1 MTDHPPLSERILTL
15 VKHPQFYWWLGH
27 VCLVLNAILYFT
39 SVLSLHPYTGY
50 YKRAHAGSL
59 ISYGIVIWKS
69 VGIPRR
75 FDMEFIGNENVQ
87 YFALAFYWYSYR
99 PITVTLVPFFIFSLF
114 HMFAYIPSAI
124 TPVLFPKD
132 SNSNSTVAQA
142 CQSIKEYTD
151 EHHEMAMQ
159 LAAYVEVVGVM
170 GQLLLGVISFQ
181 TSILALIVFAHFLR
195 LRYYLSPYT
204 REALHETTEKLDQWI
219 LPLAHDPRRW
229 AQISCKLYVNIKAIV
244 IRYGSATTTSHK
256 NSNSNSSSNRSSR
269 VTSTGSGNG
278 GGSSSRTSESSHRR

>member
-1 MTDHPPLSERILTL
+1 MTDHPPLTERLITL
-15 VKHPQFYWWLGH
+15 AKHPQFYWWCGH
-27 VCLVLNAILYFT
+27 VCLVFNALLYFT

-69 VGIPRR
+69 VGIPKR
-75 FDMEFIGNENVQ
+75 FDMEVIGNENVQ
-87 YFALAFYWYSYR
+87 YFALAFYWYSYH

-124 TPVLFPKD
+124 MPVLFPEE
-132 SNSNSTVAQA
+132 SNSPIAQA
-142 CQSIKEYTD
+142 CRSIKQYTD

-170 GQLLLGVISFQ
+170 GQLLLGVLSFQ
-181 TSILALIVFAHFLR
+181 TSVLALIVFAHFLR

-204 REALHETTEKLDQWI
+204 REALHDASAKLDQWI
-219 LPLAHDPRRW
+219 LPLANDPRRW
-229 AQISCKLYVNIKAIV
+229 AQIMCKVYVNVKGLV
-244 IRYGSATTTSHK
+244 IRYGSATSSTT
-256 NSNSNSSSNRSSR
+256 NSSRRSS
-269 VTSTGSGNG
+269 S
-278 GGSSSRTSESSHRR
+278 GSSSRTESTHRRA

>member
-1 MTDHPPLSERILTL
+1 MTDHPPLTERIIALA
-15 VKHPQFYWWLGH
+15 KHPQFYWWCGH
-27 VCLVLNAILYFT
+27 VCLVFNAILYFT
-39 SVLSLHPYTGY
+39 SVLSLHPYANY

-87 YFALAFYWYSYR
+87 YFAIAFYWYSYQ

-114 HMFAYIPSAI
+114 HMFAYIPNAI
-124 TPVLFPKD
+124 IPAIYPKD
-132 SNSNSTVAQA
+132 SNSTVVQT
-142 CQSIKEYTD
+142 CRSIKQYTD

-159 LAAYVEVVGVM
+159 LAAYVEVVGVL

-204 REALHETTEKLDQWI
+204 RQACNETTEKLDQWI
-219 LPLAHDPRRW
+219 LPLAQDPRRW

-244 IRYGSATTTSHK
+244 IRYGSATTP
-256 NSNSNSSSNRSSR
+256 NNSNRSSR
-269 VTSTGSGNG
+269 VTSLN
-278 GGSSSRTSESSHRR
+278 SSNNISSNRSSESTHRR

>member
-1 MTDHPPLSERILTL
+1 MTDHPPLSERVITL
-15 VKHPQFYWWLGH
+15 VKHPQFYWWCGH
-27 VCLVLNAILYFT
+27 VCLVFNAILYFT

-87 YFALAFYWYSYR
+87 YFAIAFYWYSYQ

-124 TPVLFPKD
+124 IPAIYPKD
-132 SNSNSTVAQA
+132 GDSTVVQT
-142 CQSIKEYTD
+142 CRSIKQYTD

-159 LAAYVEVVGVM
+159 LAAYVEVVGVL

-181 TSILALIVFAHFLR
+181 TSILALIVFVHFLR

-204 REALHETTEKLDQWI
+204 REALHETTVKLDQWI
-219 LPLAHDPRRW
+219 LPLAQDSRRW

-244 IRYGSATTTSHK
+244 VRYGSATTPNNSHRNSRVTSSSSR
-256 NSNSNSSSNRSSR
+256 SNSNSDSH
-269 VTSTGSGNG
+269 
-278 GGSSSRTSESSHRR
+278 GGSSPRSSESTLRR